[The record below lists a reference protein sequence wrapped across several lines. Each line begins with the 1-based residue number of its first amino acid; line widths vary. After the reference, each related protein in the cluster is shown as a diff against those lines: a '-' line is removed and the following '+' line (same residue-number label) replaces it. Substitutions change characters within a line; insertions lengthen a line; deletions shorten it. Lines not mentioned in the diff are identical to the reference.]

1 MAFFISVLVVVLMM
15 AIDYRAMTAA
25 AMGLVAAGIAL
36 PSLFG
41 VISGIWLYVGAT
53 LMGPDDDKR
62 KRKALSASERSA
74 QWRNTRIS
82 SRV

>member
-1 MAFFISVLVVVLMM
+1 MEFFIWVLVVVLMM
-15 AIDYRAMTAA
+15 AIGYRAMIVV
-25 AMGLVAAGIAL
+25 AMGFVAAGIVL

-62 KRKALSASERSA
+62 KRK
-74 QWRNTRIS
+74 
-82 SRV
+82 